1 MKDAEARRVA
11 LAMLARGLMKP
22 GDAAAFAGVSRQLV
36 NKWLRKA
43 KIDWKRVHY
52 GVLRKHWN
60 REMRRG
66 PRLVETAKPK
76 SRR

>member
-1 MKDAEARRVA
+1 MKDDEVRRVA
-11 LAMLARGLMKP
+11 LALLARGLMKP
-22 GDAAAFAGVSRQLV
+22 SDAAEFGGVSRQLV
-36 NKWLRKA
+36 NKWLKKA

-66 PRLVETAKPK
+66 PKLVETARPR
-76 SRR
+76 SRK